1 VIAQAAGPD
10 ATALLAAANRWLAA
24 AAHPVANHLWQST
37 VFAAIAAA
45 LALALRK
52 NQARARYWIWMS
64 ASVKMLLPFA
74 LLASAASHWVK
85 PRAIAAPARGA
96 VYTTVEEFDE
106 PFTPAQLTPI
116 THAPVEQ
123 PRIHLHD
130 LLASAI
136 ALVWFAGFATVVML
150 WAVRWRR
157 VARAMRDATPLLAG
171 REVALLRRMERAAG
185 VRSPITLLVSSAAME
200 PGVFGV
206 VWPVLA
212 WPAAISARL
221 DDAQLEAVL
230 AHEVC
235 HVRRRDNLTAALHML
250 VEAMF
255 WFHPVLWAIGARLV
269 EERERACDE
278 QVLAVCGRPAAYAE
292 SILKVC
298 EYCVQTPLEC
308 VSGVTGADLK
318 QRVIEIMSARAAC
331 KLTMAKKLLIG
342 AVGGCVLAVPF
353 VLGQAQAA
361 RRLAAMMVAPPS
373 SLHPFA
379 AIQSTRDQTVPAQA
393 ASDVSEA
400 PAQDQSAGKPIRF
413 DIVSI
418 RRSRPGSESG
428 PAAGGM
434 RLTGD
439 GLQISNMPLSRM
451 LSSAYQYQLQFVSG
465 RILGLPDW
473 AKSEAFDVQAKVANS
488 DIAEWSK
495 LNQSTRRP
503 DKERRNLFLLL
514 LLTEQFKLKTHTET
528 GDEPMYA
535 LVVAKGG
542 PKLKPST
549 SDERSTIQMKS
560 PGNNSYT
567 GTPLETIVQMCAQ
580 MTGRKVVDKTG
591 LAGKYDFALNWTQY
605 EGPAAAAPGSEPD
618 ASEPPVF
625 TVVQDQLGLK
635 LESQKGPVEYI
646 VVDHAEKPESMDGAE
661 VVDPAAKM
669 VPVALAQGKRAG
681 NGATEAEGS
690 HISPVAPMAAD
701 AHPAFAVATIKPHDP
716 DSHHQG
722 FNVAGDRFIIR
733 NEGVV
738 SLMMFAYAMDKH
750 QIVDM
755 PDWVDGAAYDIEG
768 TVDTAGEPNL
778 RQQQEMIRK
787 LLADRFQ
794 LRLHRDKR
802 ELSVYAIRIAKGG
815 PKLIPAANPA
825 AEPDQDAKS
834 HGTEVTVTITS
845 ASVADFILGMQ
856 FFLDRPLVD
865 QTGLTGRYDFSL
877 RYTYDET
884 HATDPDAPPGK
895 FTAIQEQ
902 LGLKL
907 DTVKGP
913 DRCAGDRPYRTAV
926 GELTYEVDRT
936 NVVWQIRDA
945 K

>member
-106 PFTPAQLTPI
+106 PFTQAQLTPI

-255 WFHPVLWAIGARLV
+255 WFHPVVWAIGARLV

-361 RRLAAMMVAPPS
+361 RRLAAMMMTTPSVTHFLVQPASSAADASPSVPNVPLNTGSPSRAAGPGQNDAAPF
-373 SLHPFA
+373 HFE
-379 AIQSTRDQTVPAQA
+379 V
-393 ASDVSEA
+393 
-400 PAQDQSAGKPIRF
+400 
-413 DIVSI
+413 VSI
-418 RRSRPGSESG
+418 HPADPSLGPRRVGLLP
-428 PAAGGM
+428 
-434 RLTGD
+434 TDD
-439 GLQISNMPLSRM
+439 GLTASNISLVLM
-451 LSSAYQYQLQFVSG
+451 LLMEDRDLQMDAN
-465 RILGLPDW
+465 RIVGGPDW
-473 AKSEAFDVQAKVANS
+473 ARSLHWDIHAKVADS
-488 DIAEWSK
+488 DVPEWSK
-495 LNQSTRRP
+495 LAHDASPAARARVAATVEAMLA
-503 DKERRNLFLLL
+503 ERFG
-514 LLTEQFKLKTHTET
+514 LKMHTEVKEGT
-528 GDEPMYA
+528 VYN
-535 LVVAKGG
+535 LVVAEGG
-542 PKLKPST
+542 PKI
-549 SDERSTIQMKS
+549 E
-560 PGNNSYT
+560 
-567 GTPLETIVQMCAQ
+567 
-580 MTGRKVVDKTG
+580 
-591 LAGKYDFALNWTQY
+591 
-605 EGPAAAAPGSEPD
+605 PAAASEPARMIMGIGRFSGPMELPFIISIFAQQLGHPVID
-618 ASEPPVF
+618 RTGLTGRYDINLNWDPPNATAAAPTTNADNATQPAPSLF
-625 TVVQDQLGLK
+625 TALQEQLGLK
-635 LESQKGPVEYI
+635 LVAGRGPIEHLLIDSV
-646 VVDHAEKPESMDGAE
+646 EKPSMDGAE

-907 DTVKGP
+907 DTVKAP
-913 DRCAGDRPYRTAV
+913 IDVLVIDHIERPS
-926 GELTYEVDRT
+926 E
-936 NVVWQIRDA
+936 N
-945 K
+945 